1 LDADENVTRVV
12 QIGENTL
19 GICLVVLGL
28 IGGLYNSIASVFLAI
43 VTILTSVGLI
53 SSITENLFF
62 YSKDFTDEQLPS
74 DRCAR
79 NYMEKTEPLNSK
91 EKENLV

>member
-1 LDADENVTRVV
+1 M
-12 QIGENTL
+12 
-19 GICLVVLGL
+19 LGL
-28 IGGLYNSIASVFLAI
+28 IGGLYNAIASVFLAI
-43 VTILTSVGLI
+43 VTILTTVGLI

-62 YSKDFTDEQLPS
+62 YPKDFTDEQLPS

-79 NYMEKTEPLNSK
+79 NYMEETEPLNSK